1 MTIRSAILG
10 VVLSLA
16 MGGVAWAQ
24 ERASCEVLMIHGL
37 REPGGIDQTLSQL
50 RQLREPPFN
59 TYTTFRLLRR
69 ARVPL
74 AGTTPQSLDLPT
86 GRKLRLSFLGRSGE
100 SRLRFQVSITR
111 PGRSD
116 YLPAVQYVTQRGEP
130 FFQAGQTYQQ
140 GVLVLA
146 FVCR

>member
-1 MTIRSAILG
+1 MIMRTAILG
-10 VVLSLA
+10 FVLSLA

-37 REPGGIDQTLSQL
+37 REPGGIDRALSQL

-74 AGTTPQSLDLPT
+74 VGTTPESLDLPT

>member
-1 MTIRSAILG
+1 MKIRAAILG
-10 VVLSLA
+10 VLASLA
-16 MGGVAWAQ
+16 LGGVAWAQ
-24 ERASCEVLMIHGL
+24 ERASCEVLMIHAL
-37 REPGGIDQTLSQL
+37 REPGGIDQALSQL

-59 TYTTFRLLRR
+59 TYTAFRLLRR

-74 AGTTPQSLDLPT
+74 VGTTPESLDLPT
-86 GRKLRLSFLGRSGE
+86 GRKLRLSYLGRSGE
-100 SRLRFQVSITR
+100 TRLRFQVSITR